1 MKYLITGKN
10 GQLAHAFIRR
20 FENESANFTAP
31 EESRCDITNLNAVLD
46 IVGSARPDVIINCA
60 AYNLVDKAEQE
71 QEKAFAVNATGP
83 QHLAHAAKKFNA
95 FLVHFGTD
103 YVFDGLKQDG
113 LYVEDDAVHPL
124 NGYGKSKLAG
134 EQFVRETI
142 DSFLILRLSWVFGE
156 GTQNFNHKLLEWSKQ
171 NEYLKI
177 ACDEFS
183 VPTHTGAIVDI
194 TLKALERNLT
204 GLYHLTNRGFCSR
217 YEWAKFILRSLGI
230 QKFIR
235 PVSMDTFDL
244 PARRPKFSAMTGD
257 RLAGLLDI
265 DIPTWE
271 EGVATFLREG
281 KFVHER

>member
-1 MKYLITGKN
+1 MHCLITGRN
-10 GQLAHAFIRR
+10 GQLARTFIRR
-20 FENESANFTAP
+20 FEKESVSFTAP
-31 EESRCDITNLNAVLD
+31 DETQFDITNRSAVLD
-46 IVGSARPDVIINCA
+46 IVGSSRPDVIINCA

-83 QHLAHAAKKFNA
+83 QNLASAAKQFNA

-103 YVFDGLKQDG
+103 YVFDGLKQEG
-113 LYVEDDAVHPL
+113 LYTEDDAAHPL

-134 EQFVRETI
+134 EQFVREAS

-156 GTQNFNHKLLEWSKQ
+156 GTQNFIHKLLEWSKR

-183 VPTHTGAIVDI
+183 VPTYTGTVVDI
-194 TLKALERNLT
+194 TLRALERNVT

-235 PVSMDTFDL
+235 PVSMDIFDL
-244 PARRPKFSAMTGD
+244 PARRPKFSAMTGA

-281 KFVHER
+281 KFLHER